1 MARLPIATRFVAA
14 ASSGVA
20 AVLLLASAGLARAET
35 ADGRSLR
42 VAAYNGQVDA
52 VGRLLAAGTSPN
64 VPDDDG
70 LTAVHQAALK
80 ANAFILEMLLEAAG
94 DPNVASRDGNTPLHF
109 AAGFEFER
117 FSQQAIRVLLDY
129 GASPDLFN
137 EAGQSPLHLV
147 ARRHRSER
155 SIVHLLGAG
164 ADPNRADRR
173 GDTPLHYAVSRYS
186 RFSPGIVEA
195 LLDHGATADLAGAD
209 GETPLQRFA
218 RVGKDDGGMVAAL
231 VDGGGD
237 PNRKNPDG
245 ETPLHT
251 AIRNGGSAERPG
263 VVEALLQL
271 GADPC
276 IRDGAGYIPYNAAR
290 ERGTVHGMLADAGGS
305 AIGCL
310 GPIELAGEYVIDPA
324 DWLGELTA
332 RVNIRAGPGT
342 VYDVVSTFDGGVAVQ
357 VVGTVRNS
365 DWLLVEVAGGKA
377 FMHGSLVREVEASTV
392 REPVAQ

>member
-1 MARLPIATRFVAA
+1 MAA
-14 ASSGVA
+14 ASAA
-20 AVLLLASAGLARAET
+20 AVLLLASAGLTRAET
-35 ADGRSLR
+35 ADERSLWG
-42 VAAYNGQVDA
+42 AAYDGQVDD
-52 VGRLLAAGTSPN
+52 VVRLLTAGTNPN
-64 VPDDDG
+64 VRNHDG

-80 ANAFILEMLLEAAG
+80 ANAFVLEILLEAGG
-94 DPNVASRDGNTPLHF
+94 DPDAASSDGDTPLHF
-109 AAGFEFER
+109 AAGFEYER

-129 GASPDLFN
+129 GAAPDLLN
-137 EAGQSPLHLV
+137 NAGQSPMHLV
-147 ARRHRSER
+147 ARRHRSEL
-155 SIVHLLGAG
+155 STAHLLGAG
-164 ADPNRADRR
+164 ADPNRPDGR
-173 GDTPLHYAVSRYS
+173 GDTPLHYAVSRSS
-186 RFSPGIVEA
+186 RFSLGIVAA
-195 LLDHGATADLAGAD
+195 LLDHGARGDLAGAH

-218 RVGKDDGGMVAAL
+218 RVGKNDGGIVAAL

-251 AIRNGGSAERPG
+251 TIRNGGSAERPG

-276 IRDGAGYIPYNAAR
+276 IKDGAGSIPYNTAY
-290 ERGTVHGMLADAGGS
+290 EGGTVRRMLANAGGS

-310 GPIELAGEYVIDPA
+310 GPIEPAGEYVIDPA
-324 DWLGELTA
+324 DWPGELTTRA
-332 RVNIRAGPGT
+332 NIRAGPGT

-377 FMHGSLVREVEASTV
+377 FIHGSLVREVEASTAT
-392 REPVAQ
+392 EPVAQ

>member
-1 MARLPIATRFVAA
+1 MAHLLVATRYVATASSAA
-14 ASSGVA
+14 A
-20 AVLLLASAGLARAET
+20 LLLASAGLARAET
-35 ADGRSLR
+35 ADERSLR
-42 VAAYNGQVDA
+42 GAAYNGQVGD
-52 VGRLLAAGTSPN
+52 VKRLLSAGTDPN
-64 VPDDDG
+64 VPNHGG
-70 LTAVHQAALK
+70 LTAVHHAALK
-80 ANAFILEMLLEAAG
+80 ANAFVLELLLEAGG
-94 DPNVASRDGNTPLHF
+94 DPDAASSDGNIPLHF
-109 AAGFEFER
+109 AASFEFER

-129 GASPDLFN
+129 GAAPDLFN

-147 ARRHRSER
+147 ARRHRSEL

-164 ADPNRADRR
+164 ADPNRTDRR
-173 GDTPLHYAVSRYS
+173 GDTPLHYAISRYS
-186 RFSPGIVEA
+186 RFSPGIVAA
-195 LLDHGATADLAGAD
+195 LVDHGAKADLAGAD

-218 RVGKDDGGMVAAL
+218 RLGRNDGGIVAAL

-251 AIRNGGSAERPG
+251 TIRNGGSAERPG

-290 ERGTVHGMLADAGGS
+290 KGSTVRVMLADAGGS

-310 GPIELAGEYVIDPA
+310 GSIDLAGDYVIDPA
-324 DWLGELTA
+324 DWPGELTTRA
-332 RVNIRAGPGT
+332 NVRAGPGT
-342 VYDVVSTFDGGVAVQ
+342 IYDVVSTFDGGVAVQ

-365 DWLLVEVAGGKA
+365 DWLLVEVADGKA
-377 FMHGSLVREVEASTV
+377 FVHGSLVREVAGSTV
-392 REPVAQ
+392 REPGAQ